1 MEKIMLF
8 QNDVTNEEDAVFHLE
23 YSLLIRSAE
32 VGEVYGAMIRK
43 TDADSVAEEDFV
55 DGLCESRE
63 EAEHFLCRLAEGLAL
78 PMELTALCDD
88 FIFELETEE
97 KQISAQ
103 EAS

>member
-1 MEKIMLF
+1 MKKIMLF

-43 TDADSVAEEDFV
+43 TDAASVAEEDFV

-63 EAEHFLCRLAEGLAL
+63 DAEHFLCRLAEGCVLPVELA
-78 PMELTALCDD
+78 ALCDD
-88 FIFELETEE
+88 FVFERENEKMLEAE
-97 KQISAQ
+97 KT
-103 EAS
+103 AS